1 MSAAW
6 TKLSSTNT
14 FERWGWGEM
23 RVTLF
28 GRPGCLLCDEVRDEL
43 RRLQA
48 QIPHEL
54 VEVNIESDAAL
65 LSRFMEQ
72 IPVVVIGPYT
82 LRAPISPGDLRV
94 ALQAFA
100 SESPPAASGADAP
113 QASRDRQ
120 ARPAAT
126 RTSRSLL
133 FISRHW
139 LALFNLMIL
148 LYVGL
153 PFMAPVLMK
162 VGAERPAR
170 WIYKAYSPLCHQWA
184 FRSWF
189 LFGPQPAYPRALA
202 GTGLVPLSEATG
214 VDENDLVGARAFIG
228 NEQVGYKVA
237 FCERDVAIYGGLLLG
252 GLLFAG
258 VRRRLRPLPIW
269 AWALFGVLPIAL
281 DGGSQLLGALPFF
294 SWPVRESTPLLRTL
308 TGLAFGLANVW
319 LAYPYVEESMDETR
333 ALSAARL
340 AGVRTG

>member
-1 MSAAW
+1 
-6 TKLSSTNT
+6 
-14 FERWGWGEM
+14 M
-23 RVTLF
+23 RVTLY
-28 GRPGCLLCDEVRDEL
+28 GRPGCLLCDEVRDGL
-43 RRLQA
+43 RALQA
-48 QIPHEL
+48 QVPHEL

-65 LSRFMEQ
+65 LSRYMEQ

-82 LRAPISPGDLRV
+82 LRAPITPADLRV
-94 ALQAFA
+94 ALQAHA
-100 SESPPAASGADAP
+100 SAPSPTSSGSQSPPD
-113 QASRDRQ
+113 
-120 ARPAAT
+120 RPAAV
-126 RTSRSLL
+126 RTNRSVL

-139 LALFNLMIL
+139 LALFNLMVL

-189 LFGPQPAYPRALA
+189 LFGAQAAYPRALA
-202 GTGLVPLSEATG
+202 GTALVPLGTATG
-214 VDENDLVGARAFIG
+214 LDENDLVAARAFVG

-269 AWALFGVLPIAL
+269 AWVLFGVLPIAL
-281 DGGSQLLGALPFF
+281 DGGSQLLGALPFL
-294 SWPVRESTPLLRTL
+294 SWPIRESTPLLRTL

-340 AGVRTG
+340 AGVRSP

>member
-1 MSAAW
+1 
-6 TKLSSTNT
+6 
-14 FERWGWGEM
+14 M

-43 RRLQA
+43 RTLQS

-82 LRAPISPGDLRV
+82 LRAPIASNDLRV
-94 ALQAFA
+94 ALQAYA
-100 SESPPAASGADAP
+100 SASPTSAGES
-113 QASRDRQ
+113 QERQ
-120 ARPAAT
+120 GPTAQQNRPAAN
-126 RTSRSLL
+126 RTNRSLL

-139 LALFNLMIL
+139 LAVFNLIVL

-153 PFMAPVLMK
+153 PFTAPVLMK

-202 GTGLVPLSEATG
+202 GTALVPLNAATG
-214 VDENDLVGARAFIG
+214 LDENDLVAARTFLG

-237 FCERDVAIYGGLLLG
+237 LCERDVAIYGGLLLG

-269 AWALFGVLPIAL
+269 AWALFGVLPIAI
-281 DGGSQLLGALPFF
+281 DGGSQLLGALPFL
-294 SWPVRESTPLLRTL
+294 SWPARESTPLLRTL
-308 TGLAFGLANVW
+308 TGLAFGLTNVW

-340 AGVRTG
+340 AGVRDG